1 MPAELFHWN
10 DSLYIPI
17 QWANSQ
23 KLKVKNKVAR
33 KKLLS
38 LIEDCGQ
45 AFTTP
50 KYWAKHFASLWITHK
65 KYWKPTVKTFNNILL
80 ALE

>member
-1 MPAELFHWN
+1 MPAELFHRN
-10 DSLYIPI
+10 DSLYIRI

-50 KYWAKHFASLWITHK
+50 KY
-65 KYWKPTVKTFNNILL
+65 
-80 ALE
+80 

>member
-1 MPAELFHWN
+1 MPAELFHRN
-10 DSLYIPI
+10 DMSLYIPI

-33 KKLLS
+33 KQLLS
-38 LIEDCGQ
+38 LIGDFGQ

-50 KYWAKHFASLWITHK
+50 KY
-65 KYWKPTVKTFNNILL
+65 
-80 ALE
+80 